1 MLSEKKK
8 CSAKKTNLSAS
19 LSISG
24 VVCSAVLR
32 GFLQMLSLSMCVWDD
47 RRQAAGRARGFSEL
61 SSLMRKLELWRV
73 CVCVSSLTGVLVS
86 AEQCVSDRRSL
97 FDRTHPASHSGHR
110 PGRGHMERNTGT
122 IITNASFLVYMF
134 WKCLWRVLHW
144 QTPLRSSFIYLWM
157 YI

>member
-73 CVCVSSLTGVLVS
+73 CVCFFSHRCT
-86 AEQCVSDRRSL
+86 CVC
-97 FDRTHPASHSGHR
+97 RT
-110 PGRGHMERNTGT
+110 
-122 IITNASFLVYMF
+122 V
-134 WKCLWRVLHW
+134 CLWPKVIVWSYPSSITQRPQAWTRTYGAKYRYNHYKREFSCIHVLEVFMA
-144 QTPLRSSFIYLWM
+144 SSALANTTQK
-157 YI
+157 